1 MKQTFATMAALASAE
16 QAATAE
22 WKNRQRCSI
31 CSSMAALDFTEI
43 APAQGGPDRDSFEL
57 FARELLLA
65 EGFKIVEHPDRGA
78 DGGRDLIVEEERLGP
93 GGTNVVRWLVSC
105 KHKSHSGLSVTP
117 GDEQNLRDR
126 LGTHR
131 CQGFVA
137 FYSTLPSSGL
147 GQTLSAL
154 RPTFEYLQF
163 DSDVIERKLLE
174 NPRGRVLAARY
185 MPRSFNRWMQA
196 SQAAAFPSRPAPDP
210 HHSANRFFLRPPH
223 DDLDVARAEA
233 AERGLPVFAVVF
245 DAEHPTLSKLEFS
258 LGYFMEY
265 QTTKRIVDQHF
276 VAAVGP
282 SSDPAFGALVP
293 SDDPLELARL
303 VAFKPDGEIIRS
315 EGVYANP
322 DEGMKRVRAMVE
334 ATDAV

>member
-1 MKQTFATMAALASAE
+1 MAAL
-16 QAATAE
+16 
-22 WKNRQRCSI
+22 N
-31 CSSMAALDFTEI
+31 FTEI
-43 APAQGGPDRDSFEL
+43 APAQSGPNRDSFEL
-57 FARELLLA
+57 FTRELLLA
-65 EGFKIVEHPDRGA
+65 EGFRIVEHPDRGA
-78 DGGRDLIVEEERLGP
+78 DGGRDLIIEEDRSGP
-93 GGTNVVRWLVSC
+93 GGANVVRWLVSC
-105 KHKSHSGLSVTP
+105 KHKAHSGASVTP
-117 GDEQNLRDR
+117 ADEQNVRDR

-185 MPRSFNRWMQA
+185 MPLSFNRWMQA
-196 SQAAAFPSRPAPDP
+196 SQAAALASHPAPDP

-223 DDLDVARAEA
+223 DDLSSAKAEAVAR
-233 AERGLPVFAVVF
+233 GVPVFAIIY
-245 DAEHPTLSKLEFS
+245 DADHPTRGKLDFS

-265 QTTKRIVDQHF
+265 QTTKRLVDQHF
-276 VAAVGP
+276 VTVVGP
-282 SSDPAFGALVP
+282 SSDPDLGALVP
-293 SDDPLELARL
+293 ADDPLELCL
-303 VAFKPDGEIIRS
+303 WVVLTPDGAVLRR

-322 DEGMKRVRAMVE
+322 DEGMKRVRAVV
-334 ATDAV
+334 AGAAAAG